1 MNPSGPFIQRP
12 VATSL
17 LMAAIL
23 LVGIVSYFQLPV
35 SALPEVDY
43 PTIQVLTFYPGASPD
58 VMATTV
64 TAPLERQFGE
74 LQGLSQM
81 TSTSSGGS
89 SVIVLQFDLTL
100 NIDIAEEEVQS
111 SINAAQSFLPSN
123 LPSPPVYNKT
133 NPADA
138 PVLTLAI
145 TSSSIPLSQVED
157 LVDTRLAPK
166 LSQLS
171 GVGLVSISGG
181 QKPAVRIQANPTALS
196 SYGLNLEDLRTALTE
211 TSVNAAKGN
220 FDGPHQDY
228 QINANDQL
236 VTSADYQNVVVAYR
250 NGAPIMLRS
259 VAQLVDGIENNK
271 QAAWMNETPAVIL
284 NIQRQP
290 GANTITVVKAIKALL
305 PQLEANL
312 PVSIKV
318 TPLTDLTTAINASV
332 SDVEFELMLTV
343 ALVVMV
349 IFLFLR
355 NFYATI
361 IPSIAVPVSLVGTF
375 GMMYILGYSLDNLSL
390 MALTISTGFVVD
402 DAIVMIENITR
413 YLEAGDTPMQAAMKG
428 AEQIGF
434 TIISLTVSLI
444 AVLIPLLF
452 MGGVIGRL
460 FREFAVTL
468 AVTIMLSAVVS
479 LTLTPMMCSRILR
492 RTPEEQQGRF
502 FKASERV
509 FKNVIASYGRSLKF
523 VLGYQTITL
532 LVAAATLV
540 LTIVLYIVI
549 PKGFFPTQDTGEIQG
564 ISQAPA
570 TISFAAMAQKQ
581 QQLAHVILQ
590 DPAVE
595 SLSSFIGADG
605 TNTTLNS
612 GRMSINLKPL
622 NVRKLSASDVI
633 RRLQTSLNAVQGTV
647 LYMEPVQDITVD
659 DRVSRTQ
666 YQYTLEDSDA
676 NELNLWTGKLVEK
689 MQKLPQL
696 ADVATDQQTGGLAV
710 SLIIDRAT
718 ASRLGI
724 APSTID
730 SILYDAFGQRQIN
743 TMYTQLNQYHVIL
756 ETSPSIQQSPAR
768 LEDMYIQTNTS
779 SGASGPSA
787 SSSYASSGSSSA
799 GSNATTTAVAYT
811 PSSQVLTAPS
821 NAITSGIGASNA
833 SSAST
838 TTNAAS
844 SSAPSNAV
852 PLSAFTHVEKGT
864 ESLSINHQGQFPAV
878 TVSFNLA
885 PNAALGSAITEIEKA
900 QSQLNM
906 PASVQYGFQGT
917 AAAFQGSLANE
928 GLLILAALAAVYI
941 VLGILYESF
950 IHPITILSTLPS
962 AGVGA
967 LLALMLFK
975 QDLSVVAIIGI
986 ILLIGIVKKNGI
998 MIVDFAMVVEREQ
1011 GKSATDAIYD
1021 ACLLRFRPIMMTT
1034 MAALLAGIPLAVG
1047 QGMGSELRRPLGIAM
1062 VGGLLLSQVL
1072 TLYTT
1077 PVIYIFFDGIAHRFS
1092 RSPKEI
1098 GADNQPQ
1105 PAEGS

>member
-1 MNPSGPFIQRP
+1 VNPSGPFIQRP
-12 VATSL
+12 VATAL

-23 LVGIVSYFQLPV
+23 LVGIVAYTQLPV

-43 PTIQVLTFYPGASPD
+43 PTIQVLTFYPGASPS

-64 TAPLERQFGE
+64 TAPLERQFG
-74 LQGLSQM
+74 QVPGLSQM

-89 SVIVLQFDLTL
+89 SVIVLQFDLSL

-111 SINAAQSFLPSN
+111 SINASQSFLPSN
-123 LPSPPVYNKT
+123 LPAPPVYSKT

-145 TSSSIPLSQVED
+145 TSDSIPLSQVED
-157 LVDTRLAPK
+157 MVDTRLAPK

-181 QKPAVRIQANPTALS
+181 QKPAVRIQANPAQLS
-196 SYGLNLEDLRTALTE
+196 SYGLNLEDLRTALTVQ
-211 TSVNAAKGN
+211 SVNAAKGN
-220 FDGPHQDY
+220 FDGPNQDY

-236 VTSADYQNVVVAYR
+236 VTSDDYRKVVVAYR
-250 NGAPIMLRS
+250 NGAPIMLS
-259 VAQLVDGIENNK
+259 NVAQVVDGIENNK

-290 GANTITVVKAIKALL
+290 GANTISVVKAIKAIL
-305 PQLEANL
+305 PQLEVNL
-312 PVSIKV
+312 PASIKV
-318 TPLTDLTTAINASV
+318 TPLTDLTTSINASV

-355 NFYATI
+355 NLYATI

-375 GMMYILGYSLDNLSL
+375 GAMYALGYSLDNLSL

-402 DAIVMIENITR
+402 DAIVMIENISR
-413 YLEAGDTPMQAAMKG
+413 YLEAGDSPMQAAIKG

-452 MGGVIGRL
+452 MGDVVGRL

-468 AVTIMLSAVVS
+468 AVTIILSAVVS

-492 RTPEEQQGRF
+492 HTPKEQQGRF

-509 FKNVIASYGRSLKF
+509 FDRMIAFYGRTLKF

-532 LVAAATLV
+532 LVAVATLI
-540 LTIVLYIVI
+540 LTVVLYIVI
-549 PKGFFPTQDTGEIQG
+549 PKGLFPVQDTGVIQG
-564 ISQAPA
+564 ISQAPE
-570 TISFAAMAQKQ
+570 TISFAAMEKKQ
-581 QQLAHVILQ
+581 QQLDHIVLQ

-595 SLSSFIGADG
+595 SISSFIGTDG

-612 GRMSINLKPL
+612 GRISINLKPL
-622 NVRKLSASDVI
+622 NVRNMNASDVI
-633 RRLQTSLNAVQGTV
+633 RRLQSSLQPLEGVT
-647 LYMEPVQDITVD
+647 LYMEPVQNITVD

-666 YQYTLEDSDA
+666 YQYTLEDSNSD
-676 NELNLWTGKLVEK
+676 ELNLWTAKLVEK
-689 MQKLPQL
+689 MKTLPQL
-696 ADVATDQQTGGLAV
+696 ADVATDQQTGGLAA
-710 SLIIDRAT
+710 SLVIDRVT

-730 SILYDAFGQRQIN
+730 STLYDAYGQRQIS

-756 ETSPSIQQSPAR
+756 ETSPSAQQGPAK
-768 LEDMYIQTNTS
+768 LQDLYIQTNAS
-779 SGASGPSA
+779 AGGSGPGA
-787 SSSYASSGSSSA
+787 SSSFASSGSSSA
-799 GSNATTTAVAYT
+799 GSNATTTTVAYT
-811 PSSQVLTAPS
+811 PSSAALSAPP
-821 NAITSGIGASNA
+821 NAIRSGVGASGTSA
-833 SSAST
+833 TAAVTTTAAST
-838 TTNAAS
+838 
-844 SSAPSNAV
+844 AV
-852 PLSAFTHVEKGT
+852 PLSAFIHVEKAT
-864 ESLSINHQGQFPAV
+864 EPLSINHQGQFPAV
-878 TVSFNLA
+878 TISFNLA
-885 PNAALGSAITEIEKA
+885 PDAALGGAITAIVKA
-900 QSQLNM
+900 QKDLNM
-906 PASVQYGFQGT
+906 PASVQCGFQGT

-941 VLGILYESF
+941 VLGVLYESF

-967 LLALMLFK
+967 LLALIIFK

-998 MIVDFAMVVEREQ
+998 MMVDFAMEGERER

-1034 MAALLAGIPLAVG
+1034 MAALLAGIPLALG

-1077 PVIYIFFDGIAHRFS
+1077 PVIYIFFDRIGQRFS
-1092 RSPKEI
+1092 RTPKAT
-1098 GADNQPQ
+1098 GAASQPRL
-1105 PAEGS
+1105 AEGT